1 MAEEVVEGV
10 LSGPNPTGEWHWRP
24 LDGTSASVPVP
35 PALVDAS
42 WASADKVRLRVRRA
56 TSGIEILGLDETGL
70 NQEPPGVLL
79 NGEPLDLPET
89 PGLEPGVVVVAEVPY
104 SRVDPGD
111 PEATAKFRPVV
122 VTQVH
127 PSHLVIRS
135 IYSKNTEGHGQRL
148 NEPERA
154 GLKAGAVVASEDVVI
169 SLDKVG
175 ASKGRL
181 TAPDR
186 RLVGLPEDRQ

>member
-1 MAEEVVEGV
+1 MTGQVVEGV
-10 LSGPNPTGEWHWRP
+10 LSGPSPNGQWHWRP
-24 LDGTSASVPVP
+24 LDGTGTSIPVP
-35 PALVDAS
+35 PALVDPL
-42 WASADKVRLRVRRA
+42 WTSADKVRLRTRN
-56 TSGIEILGLDETGL
+56 TFSGIEILGSDETSL
-70 NQEPPGVLL
+70 NQEPAGVLL
-79 NGEPLDLPET
+79 NGEPLELPET
-89 PGLEPGVVVVAEVPY
+89 PDVEPGVVVVAEVPY

>member
-1 MAEEVVEGV
+1 MAEQVVEGV
-10 LSGPNPTGEWHWRP
+10 LSGPSPNGKWHWRP

-35 PALVDAS
+35 PALVDPL
-42 WASADKVRLRVRRA
+42 WTSAGNVRLRIRKA
-56 TSGIEILGLDETGL
+56 ISGIEILGSDETDL
-70 NQEPPGVLL
+70 DQEPPGVLL

-89 PGLEPGVVVVAEVPY
+89 PDVEPGVVVVAEVPY
-104 SRVDPGD
+104 SRADHGD

-122 VTQVH
+122 VTQAH
-127 PSHLVIRS
+127 PDYLVVRP
-135 IYSKNTEGHGQRL
+135 IYSKNIEGQCQRL

-154 GLKAGAVVASEDVVI
+154 GLNAGAVVASEDVVI

-175 ASKGRL
+175 GPRGRL